1 MGKNLGQFPAILLEY
16 EKLILSEEVTTS
28 GLDVASPLRPFRAL
42 RQPVYVTGCRRAFS
56 LLRQCVGLYVPHEFP
71 LLKNNVFLQ
80 KL

>member
-42 RQPVYVTGCRRAFS
+42 RQPVQVT
-56 LLRQCVGLYVPHEFP
+56 E
-71 LLKNNVFLQ
+71 
-80 KL
+80 